1 MTVSIRNIQKKQKI
15 NTSRFRRSLKKLL
28 KELDIENHEI
38 SVLIVDDEQIT
49 KINRDYLNRDRPTNV
64 ISFAMTEGFSGNM
77 HPKILGDIVISSETA
92 LRDASAAGLQF
103 GDEMEFLLIH
113 GLLHLIGY
121 NHENTTKE
129 ETQRMR
135 QREQELFY
143 RLRRY
148 NLD

>member
-1 MTVSIRNIQKKQKI
+1 MTVSIRTIQKKQKVD
-15 NTSRFRRSLKKLL
+15 TSRFRRSLKRLL
-28 KELDIENHEI
+28 KELNIENHEI
-38 SVLIVDDEQIT
+38 SVLIVDDEQIR
-49 KINRDYLNRDRPTNV
+49 KINRDYLNRDRSTNV
-64 ISFAMTEGFSGNM
+64 ISFAMMDGFAGDI
-77 HPKILGDIVISSETA
+77 HPEILGDIVISAETA
-92 LRDASAAGLQF
+92 LRDASAAGVQF

-129 ETQRMR
+129 ETQKMKKM
-135 QREQELFY
+135 EHELFY

>member
-1 MTVSIRNIQKKQKI
+1 MTVSIRNIQKKQKV
-15 NTSRFRRSLKKLL
+15 NTSRFRKSLKRLL

-38 SVLIVDDEQIT
+38 SVLIVDDEQIR

-64 ISFAMTEGFSGNM
+64 ISFAMTEGFSGDI
-77 HPKILGDIVISSETA
+77 HPEILGDIVISAETA
-92 LRDASAAGLQF
+92 LRDASADGLQF
-103 GDEMEFLLIH
+103 SDEMEFLLIH

-135 QREQELFY
+135 KMEQELFY
-143 RLRRY
+143 RLRRH